1 MAMGMRT
8 KTLVFGSIYFAILAA
23 VTLAGIEVIATFFSP
38 SWPAYALRSMPPV
51 NSFPPGADL
60 PAWMVAPF
68 NSWGM
73 RDREHAF
80 GPAPAGTV
88 RTVFVG
94 DSFVE
99 FQPLRQ
105 SLPEAVEERLLKQ
118 SKKTVE
124 AVNFGI
130 SGTNPQSYYYRLR
143 DVALPLSPDA
153 VSVFFFSGNDFL
165 FDSNFRWEWLPPLLD
180 ESPGRSIVGR
190 VMPHTNWLLVNRLGL
205 SEFGRGN
212 RAPPDEAQ
220 KIIKLPR
227 ADRLDA
233 MVRLVKTYYYP
244 DKDEKVIREILSR
257 GGDTFWDRLE
267 PRARDEEYI
276 QAWWLASMVDW
287 ETATWTIPLTGAELE
302 QSVDRKAIAATMTW
316 LLGARDLARER
327 GIEFVVTLAPVGI
340 VDPSYAEFWAP
351 WPKYM
356 SYPKQRALM
365 HRILRKEL
373 EAQGIKVVDLEDDF
387 KGVPNT
393 YRVSDGHWTE
403 LGTEI
408 AAKRLAAALG
418 KMRKAR

>member
-1 MAMGMRT
+1 MKHKRLWFSGIFVAL
-8 KTLVFGSIYFAILAA
+8 LVA
-23 VTLAGIEVIATFFSP
+23 VTVAGLELLSSLVVPPWPSRELRPIEVSNASVAST
-38 SWPAYALRSMPPV
+38 LTGTQPV
-51 NSFPPGADL
+51 PTY
-60 PAWMVAPF
+60 

-73 RDREHAF
+73 RDREH
-80 GPAPAGTV
+80 PLQKPVGTF
-88 RTVFVG
+88 RTVLVG
-94 DSFVE
+94 DSFLE
-99 FQPLRQ
+99 GAF
-105 SLPEAVEERLLKQ
+105 VEESVGMKLEELWRSEGHRDWEVTTL
-118 SKKTVE
+118 
-124 AVNFGI
+124 GI
-130 SGTNPQSYYYRLR
+130 SATGPPQYYYRIR
-143 DVALPLSPDA
+143 NIALSLQPDA
-153 VSVFFFSGNDFL
+153 LVLMFFSGNDFVSDAL
-165 FDSNFRWEWLPPLLD
+165 SPWRIPPPIAERPQPSWLGAVAPRL
-180 ESPGRSIVGR
+180 
-190 VMPHTNWLLVNRLGL
+190 TWLLVNRLGL

-212 RAPPDEAQ
+212 KAPPAEAQ
-220 KIIKLPR
+220 KIITLPR

-267 PRARDEEYI
+267 PRDRDEEYI

-287 ETATWTIPLTGAELE
+287 ETATWTIPLTPAELE

-327 GIEFVVTLAPVGI
+327 GIEFVVALAPVGI

-365 HRILRKEL
+365 HRILRKQL

-387 KGVPNT
+387 TGVPNT

-403 LGTEI
+403 FGTEI

-418 KMRKAR
+418 KMREAR